1 MNPQRDES
9 KSIRDRAVSYRLDKR
24 SVRAR
29 FERAARHYDSAAR
42 VPRELGARLL
52 EHLEPVRIEPARVLD
67 LGAGT
72 GALCTAIRKRYRRS
86 QVLAVDLS
94 ESMLAVARGK
104 TWRLF
109 TRQRF
114 VCADAE
120 NLPLAAECVD
130 LVLSNA
136 TLQWCNQPH
145 RVFSEIL
152 RLLKPGGLF
161 MFSTLGPDTLCEL
174 RKSYGLIDDSPHVN
188 AFMDM
193 HDLGDA
199 LVGAGFADVVMDT
212 ARLTAEYGHVE
223 ELMRELKY
231 SGSGNALVNRSRGL
245 TTRAKMK
252 RLAQAYEAHRRN
264 GLLPATVEAVFA
276 HAWKPVARTA
286 TSLSVAPP
294 RL

>member
-1 MNPQRDES
+1 MNPQRDDS
-9 KSIRDRAVSYRLDKR
+9 DPVRDQAVSYRLDKR
-24 SVRAR
+24 SVRTH
-29 FERAARHYDSAAR
+29 FERAARYYDGAAR

-52 EHLEPVRIEPARVLD
+52 EHLEPVRIEPARILD

-72 GALCTAIRKRYRRS
+72 GALTATISRRYRRS
-86 QVLAVDLS
+86 RVLALDLA

-104 TWRLF
+104 TWRLL
-109 TRQRF
+109 TRQQF

-120 NLPLAAECVD
+120 HLPLAAECMD
-130 LVLSNA
+130 LVLSNT
-136 TLQWCNQPH
+136 TLQWCNHPD

-161 MFSTLGPDTLCEL
+161 MFSTLGPDTFCEL
-174 RKSYGLIDDSPHVN
+174 RQSFSQTDALPHVN
-188 AFMDM
+188 KFMDM

-212 ARLTAEYGHVE
+212 ARLTAEYEHVE
-223 ELMRELKY
+223 ELMQELKS

-252 RLAQAYEAHRRN
+252 RMAQAYEVHRRN
-264 GLLPATVEAVFA
+264 GLLPATIEAVFA
-276 HAWKPVARTA
+276 HAWKPVPSAA